1 MSNLLFRRFMMSN
14 TQNSGGGGD
23 SGGEEDANAPVTFTI
38 NVTNYTSDGIE
49 GYIEFSKPLPYDI
62 FVKASDDYNG
72 ESVRFNIP
80 VGTTYY
86 DFYYSDR
93 VWDNLDQPIPVVYF
107 EPYDINYRIIPTHIE
122 AVLMPGHTIFN
133 TGLGQYLYTS
143 NINYLPVSEDDIGS
157 NSEVCPIIDL
167 GDLKNTDQNVIWYNY
182 NEEILFRDTYSDTIY
197 ALNSNGVLY
206 KYN

>member
-1 MSNLLFRRFMMSN
+1 MSLLKLFMVANNSS
-14 TQNSGGGGD
+14 SGGG
-23 SGGEEDANAPVTFTI
+23 SGGIEDDPNAPITFTI
-38 NVTNYTSDGIE
+38 NVTGYTSDGIE

-62 FVKASDDYNG
+62 FIKTSGDYNG
-72 ESVRFNIP
+72 DGVNFNVP

-93 VWDNLDQPIPVVYF
+93 VWDNFDQSIPVTYF
-107 EPYDINYRIIPTHIE
+107 EPYDINYRIIPTHID
-122 AVLMPGHTIFN
+122 AIVAPGFASLN
-133 TGLGQYLYTS
+133 TGLGQYLYAS
-143 NINYLPVSEDDIGS
+143 NINYLPTSEDSTGP
-157 NSEVCPIIDL
+157 NGEVCPIIDL

-197 ALNSNGVLY
+197 ALNSNGILY